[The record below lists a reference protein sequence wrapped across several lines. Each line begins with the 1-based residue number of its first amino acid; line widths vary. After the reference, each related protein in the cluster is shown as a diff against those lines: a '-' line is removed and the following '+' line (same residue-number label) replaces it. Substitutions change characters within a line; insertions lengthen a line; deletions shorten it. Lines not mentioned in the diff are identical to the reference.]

1 MLAPGWESK
10 PPLSALAVGV
20 CAGNPA
26 GSWIKGLLGAVP
38 RQSSGTWHRH
48 ITLVSR
54 ALGWHREEGQEKV
67 LLLERFH
74 SGQFN
79 VEQIH
84 RAEKS
89 CGWCMTGCGGGG
101 LTGHVEGAPGT
112 AILCLD
118 LGA

>member
-1 MLAPGWESK
+1 MPEIQQGHGMRS
-10 PPLSALAVGV
+10 
-20 CAGNPA
+20 CF
-26 GSWIKGLLGAVP
+26 GAFP
-38 RQSSGTWHRH
+38 RQGRGTWHKH

-54 ALGWHREEGQEKV
+54 ALGWHGEEKQEQV

-79 VEQIH
+79 VEQAD
-84 RAEKS
+84 RGEKS

-101 LTGHVEGAPGT
+101 LTGCAEGAPGT
-112 AILCLD
+112 AVLCLD